1 MFQMSVKKELFFIM
15 KRLLIASLFL
25 SFVPFASACQKI
37 NQHYLDPEVILSSGA
52 RDLGVKVID
61 ARAVKSGDFKNFY
74 FVQYKMQTPQNGVVY
89 PMFAMNKPFE
99 MGVTVY
105 AMDDL
110 AVALS
115 GLGDGRRTQAKF
127 SSSDDGY
134 SRASRCLK

>member
-1 MFQMSVKKELFFIM
+1 M
-15 KRLLIASLFL
+15 KQLLITSLCL
-25 SFVPFASACQKI
+25 LFVPYVSACQKL
-37 NQHYLDPEVILSSGA
+37 NNYYLDPEVILSSGA

-74 FVQYKMQTPQNGVVY
+74 FVQYKMQTPNNGTVY

-99 MGVTVY
+99 IGVTVY

-115 GLGDGRRTQAKF
+115 GLGDGRRTKAKF

-134 SRASRCLK
+134 SQASRCLK

>member
-1 MFQMSVKKELFFIM
+1 MKK
-15 KRLLIASLFL
+15 LLIASLCL
-25 SFVPFASACQKI
+25 LFVPYVSACQKL
-37 NQHYLDPEVILSSGA
+37 NNYYLDPEVILSSGA

-74 FVQYKMQTPQNGVVY
+74 FVQYKMQTPNNGVVY

-99 MGVTVY
+99 IGVTIY

-115 GLGDGRRTQAKF
+115 GLGDGRRTKAKF

-134 SRASRCLK
+134 SKASRCLK

>member
-1 MFQMSVKKELFFIM
+1 M
-15 KRLLIASLFL
+15 RTLLIASLFL
-25 SFVPFASACQKI
+25 LSVPFASACQKI
-37 NQHYLDPEVILSSGA
+37 NQYYLDPEVILSSGA

-115 GLGDGRRTQAKF
+115 GLGDRRRTKARF
-127 SSSDDGY
+127 SSRDDGY
-134 SRASRCLK
+134 SKASRCLK